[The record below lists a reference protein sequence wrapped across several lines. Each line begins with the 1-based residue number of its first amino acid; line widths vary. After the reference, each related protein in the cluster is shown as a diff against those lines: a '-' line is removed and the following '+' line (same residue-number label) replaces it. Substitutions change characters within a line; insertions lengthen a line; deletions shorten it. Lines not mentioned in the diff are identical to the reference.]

1 VESSNILGVRVHRVT
16 MAGAV
21 EAVRRMLRDGGVH
34 QVVTVNGAMLLR
46 AARDES
52 IRSVLNDATLAVA
65 DGIGVVVAARILGR
79 PAPARVPGV
88 ELAGE
93 LAGVAAAEGH
103 RIFLLGA
110 APGVAEGAA
119 DALRAQ
125 YPGLQIAG
133 VEHGYFHDEA
143 AVVASIRRAQPH
155 ILFVAMGFPRQELWI
170 AEHRERLGVPVS
182 MGIGGT
188 LDVLAG
194 RARRAPRWVQ
204 RAGLEWAYRAVREPR
219 RWRTAATL
227 PLLILLAIRERLG
240 EWVRTRSRRGY

>member
-1 VESSNILGVRVHRVT
+1 MESSNILGVRVHRVT

-21 EAVRRMLRDGGVH
+21 EAVRRMLRGGGVH
-34 QVVTVNGAMLLR
+34 QIVTVNGAMLLR

-133 VEHGYFHDEA
+133 VEHGYFQDED

-155 ILFVAMGFPRQELWI
+155 ILFVAMGFPKQELWI
-170 AEHRERLGVPVS
+170 AAHRERLGVPVS

-204 RAGLEWAYRAVREPR
+204 QVGLEWVYRAVKEPR